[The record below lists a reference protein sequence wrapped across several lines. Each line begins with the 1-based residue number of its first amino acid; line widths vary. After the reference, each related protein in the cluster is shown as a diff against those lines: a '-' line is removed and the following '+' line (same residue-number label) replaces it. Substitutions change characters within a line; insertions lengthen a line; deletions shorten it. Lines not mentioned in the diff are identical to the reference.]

1 MGTPRTEI
9 DDAIEKEADRR
20 GEKKLLL
27 HCDCEEV
34 SQAHPYPPPID
45 PFPTKI
51 LALRDP
57 NADDT
62 PGADLA
68 LEEADPVLTLLA
80 ELNLG
85 QYYSDVKALGADS
98 LEDLKFIENDDLAF
112 MKPIHR
118 RKFFKQLELM

>member
-1 MGTPRTEI
+1 MI
-9 DDAIEKEADRR
+9 DTGENDRERLSAEKEKFR
-20 GEKKLLL
+20 
-27 HCDCEEV
+27 
-34 SQAHPYPPPID
+34 
-45 PFPTKI
+45 
-51 LALRDP
+51 
-57 NADDT
+57 N
-62 PGADLA
+62 LA